1 MCRYGAPVVVFVV
14 ENDSVTHIGVTTAL
28 LQARV
33 LTCHGQRSD
42 LPSVAIGPVPDS
54 ISSGSEDWTY
64 AELTIT
70 LMCLNMKK
78 RTVIATSSASKEGGE
93 IKLQSHKTDERIAI
107 NGKDFGSE
115 TAQLQCLTSIS
126 VNL

>member
-1 MCRYGAPVVVFVV
+1 MLSQVQKGHFAYLYLRSNLCRYGAPVVVFVV

-78 RTVIATSSASKEGGE
+78 RTVIATSSASKEGGRLNFNR
-93 IKLQSHKTDERIAI
+93 IKLMKGLPSKGA
-107 NGKDFGSE
+107 
-115 TAQLQCLTSIS
+115 
-126 VNL
+126 